1 MSPLS
6 ELAPGRGLPR
16 VAAPNV
22 EGASIVVCGEVR
34 VAELGE
40 GVELV
45 RFGSADHARAERIY
59 SLSVAGLFGIR
70 AAGVDAEGPW
80 LVREPG
86 APTLE
91 DRPEVDPLELATS
104 LARALAACER
114 SALFPGPLRPR
125 DVSRFEGRIS
135 LRADALYRALAGMP
149 ADPSA
154 REGASRW
161 DSPEVASGRAPDA
174 ASNRYAL
181 GLLVYRAATGAH
193 PFAGVGRLEAQNLA
207 AHDPAPF
214 PSEVASRLPPG
225 LQSLVLELLDPR
237 PDARPRSA
245 ADVARRLEAI
255 ATGRRARGD
264 RAPSEGRKAPP
275 AAVSTPSRPARHL
288 PVKRRIWVLA
298 PVGVALA
305 ALVTGLLARSS
316 ALRVDPVPVAMAQ
329 GAPLTRA
336 RAADCAP
343 CHAREV
349 SEWQRSVMAHA
360 SRSPLFGAL
369 ESVVE
374 EQNGRDARCPNGPGA
389 LRSRGADVCTD
400 ERSGLSVTGSG
411 GEGWCIRCHAPTE
424 SVRPSVPP
432 WSAFGNASSRRP
444 LIDMFS
450 AEALEGIS
458 CQACHATVGPVGT
471 HGSGGYEG
479 NPSWTSARTGN
490 VFFARPEDAD
500 GRFGIANSGYRIELS
515 SFLDGRGQGARPHG
529 APSASAK
536 AYGRSS
542 ELCGSC
548 HDVRLFGTDVIGK
561 ERGEH
566 FKRLRNGYSE
576 WRAWASTEEAAGRR
590 AATCQDC
597 HMSTFPAVCEPGA
610 PTRPA
615 ERSDACPPGHR
626 LVQRAPGEYAS
637 GFVSGGS
644 ARKDKIFSHYFTSVD
659 VPLTPSFDLSFANDR
674 ALDARGVPLGL
685 RPRRDLLLARSF
697 RFAIEG
703 PRRTG
708 RTLEVPVVL
717 ENVGAGH
724 RVPAG
729 FSQEREVWV
738 ELRVLDARG
747 DVVYEVGRVD
757 GPGDDLHDKRF
768 LRVNVRDVVGQ
779 GRGQGRTFGRDE
791 DPDGRPLGV
800 FGADVVDGPDVPDWS
815 PSPRL
820 GGTSFRGRGLVN
832 LQNGFLRCVRCIGF
846 VDGKGRCQPGPGQ
859 GRTRA
864 DRYEDAP
871 YDPETG
877 ECRSNLSG
885 GEELFETYFPIGALD
900 ADRGTAKA
908 PDAIVDT
915 RSAPPGV
922 PLTYTYVL
930 DTGAH
935 QGPYRVEAKLRF
947 RSFPPFLVRAF
958 AAYEAEQAA
967 RGARPSGPQ
976 VDVAMLSRIDVVDIG
991 KASAKIE

>member
-1 MSPLS
+1 M
-6 ELAPGRGLPR
+6 
-16 VAAPNV
+16 
-22 EGASIVVCGEVR
+22 
-34 VAELGE
+34 
-40 GVELV
+40 
-45 RFGSADHARAERIY
+45 
-59 SLSVAGLFGIR
+59 
-70 AAGVDAEGPW
+70 
-80 LVREPG
+80 
-86 APTLE
+86 
-91 DRPEVDPLELATS
+91 
-104 LARALAACER
+104 
-114 SALFPGPLRPR
+114 
-125 DVSRFEGRIS
+125 
-135 LRADALYRALAGMP
+135 
-149 ADPSA
+149 
-154 REGASRW
+154 
-161 DSPEVASGRAPDA
+161 
-174 ASNRYAL
+174 
-181 GLLVYRAATGAH
+181 
-193 PFAGVGRLEAQNLA
+193 
-207 AHDPAPF
+207 
-214 PSEVASRLPPG
+214 
-225 LQSLVLELLDPR
+225 
-237 PDARPRSA
+237 
-245 ADVARRLEAI
+245 
-255 ATGRRARGD
+255 
-264 RAPSEGRKAPP
+264 
-275 AAVSTPSRPARHL
+275 
-288 PVKRRIWVLA
+288 
-298 PVGVALA
+298 
-305 ALVTGLLARSS
+305 
-316 ALRVDPVPVAMAQ
+316 
-329 GAPLTRA
+329 
-336 RAADCAP
+336 
-343 CHAREV
+343 
-349 SEWQRSVMAHA
+349 
-360 SRSPLFGAL
+360 
-369 ESVVE
+369 
-374 EQNGRDARCPNGPGA
+374 
-389 LRSRGADVCTD
+389 
-400 ERSGLSVTGSG
+400 
-411 GEGWCIRCHAPTE
+411 
-424 SVRPSVPP
+424 
-432 WSAFGNASSRRP
+432 
-444 LIDMFS
+444 
-450 AEALEGIS
+450 
-458 CQACHATVGPVGT
+458 
-471 HGSGGYEG
+471 
-479 NPSWTSARTGN
+479 
-490 VFFARPEDAD
+490 
-500 GRFGIANSGYRIELS
+500 
-515 SFLDGRGQGARPHG
+515 
-529 APSASAK
+529 
-536 AYGRSS
+536 
-542 ELCGSC
+542 
-548 HDVRLFGTDVIGK
+548 
-561 ERGEH
+561 
-566 FKRLRNGYSE
+566 
-576 WRAWASTEEAAGRR
+576 
-590 AATCQDC
+590 
-597 HMSTFPAVCEPGA
+597 
-610 PTRPA
+610 
-615 ERSDACPPGHR
+615 
-626 LVQRAPGEYAS
+626 QRAPGEYAS
-637 GFVSGGS
+637 GFTSGVSG
-644 ARKDKIFSHYFTSVD
+644 RKDKIFSHYFTSVD

-674 ALDARGVPLGL
+674 TLDARGVPLGL

-779 GRGQGRTFGRDE
+779 GRGQGRTLGRDE

-900 ADRGTAKA
+900 ADRGIAKA

-991 KASAKIE
+991 TASAKIE